1 MKVGSSCLQTI
12 HGCSTQYLVQCGL
25 ICVYRRFCSPLQ
37 IHEVVHLVVFV
48 ALSEEPSN
56 RVSTEI
62 PSLAIMTHSR
72 HTLQRYDRSGGS
84 IVRFLPKILIPER
97 DCLLSDWWL
106 TGPCDTLPC
115 VVKDVRPKMR
125 SGFMIWTSRFLNK
138 IIFKSFLKLV
148 LACRVLQ

>member
-12 HGCSTQYLVQCGL
+12 PGCSTQYLVQCDL
-25 ICVYRRFCSPLQ
+25 ICVYRGFGSPLQ
-37 IHEVVHLVVFV
+37 IHEVAHLVVFV
-48 ALSEEPSN
+48 ALSEELSN

-72 HTLQRYDRSGGS
+72 HILQRYDRSGGS

-97 DCLLSDWWL
+97 DRLLSDWLL
-106 TGPCDTLPC
+106 TGPFC

-125 SGFMIWTSRFLNK
+125 SGVMIWTSRYLK
-138 IIFKSFLKLV
+138 IFIFKSFF
-148 LACRVLQ
+148 